1 MSHPISPQ
9 PGPSRPGA
17 SSVKPSAPPVQG
29 AVLGSF
35 SEYEGAQR
43 LVDRLADAEFEVQ
56 KITIIGKDLVNV
68 ERVVQ
73 RLSYPKVALSAAMT
87 GMTMGLLIGI
97 GFALFL
103 PDHSWM
109 HVLPMMVIGA
119 CLWVI
124 MNVIGYARQRGKRDF
139 VSQSQIVASSY
150 DVVCEPDAAASAR
163 ALLARGPQGPGTPQS
178 TDAPQER
185 SGPGA
190 PQGPDT
196 RKGPP
201 PSEGPF
207 DERSF

>member
-1 MSHPISPQ
+1 MEGMSHPISPQ
-9 PGPSRPGA
+9 PGSGRPGA
-17 SSVKPSAPPVQG
+17 PSVKPSSAPPLHG

-35 SEYEGAQR
+35 PDYEGAQR
-43 LVDRLADAEFEVQ
+43 LVDRLADAQFEVQ
-56 KITIIGKDLVNV
+56 NISIIGRDLVNV

-73 RLSYPKVALSAAMT
+73 RLSYPRVALSAAMT

-150 DVVCEPDAAASAR
+150 DVVCEPGAAASAR
-163 ALLARGPQGPGTPQS
+163 ALLARGPQGPEAQQ
-178 TDAPQER
+178 A
-185 SGPGA
+185 
-190 PQGPDT
+190 PDT